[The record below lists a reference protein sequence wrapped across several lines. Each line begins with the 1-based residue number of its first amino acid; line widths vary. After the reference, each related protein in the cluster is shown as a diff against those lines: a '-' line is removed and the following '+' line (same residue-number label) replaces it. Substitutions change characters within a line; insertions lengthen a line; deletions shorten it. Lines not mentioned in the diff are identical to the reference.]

1 MKKTLIILAALFLL
15 VGCGSAVSEEQY
27 LEDGT
32 AYAKSLAEFGK
43 SITETVSLYAKNAGT
58 ANESVA
64 KAVIMK
70 NVAEWNEDLNSKMS
84 EFKKIKAPKEHN
96 DLQTNLVKSG
106 EQLLISS
113 ESFLDYLESNTKTN
127 ADNSTSA
134 MEKGAGYLKEA
145 QKLLKELR
153 TK

>member
-32 AYAKSLAEFGK
+32 AYAKSLTEFGE
-43 SITETVSLYAKNAGT
+43 SIIETVRLYAKYAGT
-58 ANESVA
+58 EMELVTKVA
-64 KAVIMK
+64 IKK
-70 NVAEWNEDLNSKMS
+70 EVAEWNEDINSKMS

-96 DLQTNLVKSG
+96 DLQTNLLKSG

-127 ADNSTSA
+127 TDNSTSA
-134 MEKGAGYLKEA
+134 MEKGLGYLKEA
-145 QKLLKELR
+145 AKLLKELR